1 MNWTLATQQATD
13 NILMLEHA
21 EVNFEN
27 FTALAPSLV
36 AVLDAR
42 VCDKNWGADRHAW
55 VLEYQD
61 INLLFEFEDYTS
73 SAWLAVAREEEQ
85 GILVEIAE
93 KLKLQ
98 QN

>member
-1 MNWTLATQQATD
+1 MSWTLATQQATA

-21 EVNFEN
+21 TLNFEN
-27 FTALAPSLV
+27 FTTLAPTLV
-36 AVLDAR
+36 ELIAAR

-61 INLLFEFEDYTS
+61 INLLFEFEDYTG

-85 GILVEIAE
+85 GMLVEIAA
-93 KLKLQ
+93 KLTRS
-98 QN
+98 